1 MSDALAGR
9 LLIATPNIEEP
20 NFRRTAVLL
29 CAHDGD
35 GAFGL
40 VLNRPIA
47 GEAVAAHLPE
57 WAGLAAGP
65 PVIFRGGPVSPAA
78 VFVLAASD
86 DVPAGAW
93 DLRVAP
99 GLGLVNPGEGPE
111 RFAGRLARARA
122 FAGYA
127 GWGAGQLEGEID
139 GHGWFVVDALPD
151 DPFGDEPDGLWREA
165 LRRQGGELARFA
177 SHPLQ
182 PDVN

>member
-9 LLIATPNIEEP
+9 LLIATPNIEDP
-20 NFRRTAVLL
+20 NFRRAVVLL

-40 VLNRPIA
+40 VINRPIE
-47 GEAVAAHLPE
+47 GEAVAEHLPQ
-57 WAGLAAGP
+57 WADLAAAP
-65 PVIFRGGPVSPAA
+65 PVLFGGGPVSPTA
-78 VFVLAASD
+78 VFALAASD
-86 DVPAGAW
+86 DVPAAAW

-99 GLGLVNPGEGPE
+99 GLGLVNPGEGPG

-151 DPFGDEPDGLWREA
+151 DPFDASPHELWREA

-177 SHPLQ
+177 SHPRQ
-182 PDVN
+182 PGVN